1 MDSSEDE
8 AKQPAENTELLDW
21 FAGQA
26 LAGICAAEDTRM
38 PKSGENVEAYKERV
52 SAEDAA
58 YCYRRARAML
68 HIVN

>member
-26 LAGICAAEDTRM
+26 LAGICAALKQLTKWR
-38 PKSGENVEAYKERV
+38 
-52 SAEDAA
+52 DA
-58 YCYRRARAML
+58 
-68 HIVN
+68 